1 MTMTQS
7 ANADSLAQNLKPRH
21 VRMLSIA
28 GVIGAGLFV
37 GSGHAIS
44 EAGPAV
50 LISYAAAGALVVL
63 IMRMLAEMAVASP
76 DSGSFSTYADKDPAG
91 SQCGGNHSSCLVPR
105 CRHLAVHVC
114 YHPVA
119 DHY

>member
-37 GSGHAIS
+37 GLHSHSESSSCKRLLSTSGLDGRTNGDELALTRQRNQ
-44 EAGPAV
+44 AGTTGCP
-50 LISYAAAGALVVL
+50 AGA
-63 IMRMLAEMAVASP
+63 
-76 DSGSFSTYADKDPAG
+76 T
-91 SQCGGNHSSCLVPR
+91 Q
-105 CRHLAVHVC
+105 
-114 YHPVA
+114 
-119 DHY
+119 